1 MAVVNNL
8 AIKRRILWISASVVI
23 AAALIGF
30 IAYDIWYVEQRTQQV
45 VGAPSSSKVSE
56 TTEGVVEGSDMAA
69 VPPDLLAN
77 HKVAADAP
85 RALFIEKLG
94 VAARVQQMGL
104 NKDNSI
110 QAPVN
115 VNDSGWY
122 NASAKPGE
130 AGAMFIDGHAS
141 GTSRLGLFAYL
152 ENLKVGD
159 TLQVEKGDM
168 SRLTYRVVHVETVP
182 VDSVDMNKAL
192 APYKGVEKGLNLMT
206 CTGVWIKEKE
216 TLDHRVV
223 VYTEQV

>member
-1 MAVVNNL
+1 M
-8 AIKRRILWISASVVI
+8 KRRILWVSAVVLMVV
-23 AAALIGF
+23 ALAGF
-30 IAYDIWYVEQRTQQV
+30 IVYDIWLVEQKTQKV
-45 VGAPSSSKVSE
+45 IGAPGIIK
-56 TTEGVVEGSDMAA
+56 TEDDTDKSTEGSDIAA

-77 HKVAADAP
+77 YTVAVDAP
-85 RALFIEKLG
+85 RALFIDTIG
-94 VAARVQQMGL
+94 VAARVQPMGV

-110 QAPVN
+110 QSPVN
-115 VNDSGWY
+115 INDGGWY
-122 NASAKPGE
+122 GGSAKPGE

-141 GTSRLGLFAYL
+141 GSSRQGLFAYL
-152 ENLKVGD
+152 DTLKVGD

-192 APYKGVEKGLNLMT
+192 APYEGVEKGLNLMT
-206 CTGVWIKEKE
+206 CTGVWLRDRE

>member
-1 MAVVNNL
+1 M
-8 AIKRRILWISASVVI
+8 KRRILWVSAVVLMVV
-23 AAALIGF
+23 ALVGF
-30 IAYDIWYVEQRTQQV
+30 IVYDIWLVEQKTQKV
-45 VGAPSSSKVSE
+45 IGAPGIIK
-56 TTEGVVEGSDMAA
+56 TEDDTDKSTEGSDIAA

-77 HKVAADAP
+77 YKVAADAP
-85 RALFIEKLG
+85 RALFIDTIG
-94 VAARVQQMGL
+94 VAARVQPMGV

-110 QAPVN
+110 QSPVN
-115 VNDSGWY
+115 INDSGWY
-122 NASAKPGE
+122 GGSAKPGE

-141 GTSRLGLFAYL
+141 GSSRQGLFAYL
-152 ENLKVGD
+152 DTLKVGD

-192 APYKGVEKGLNLMT
+192 APYEGVEKGLNLMT
-206 CTGVWIKEKE
+206 CTGVWLRDRE

>member
-1 MAVVNNL
+1 MAKNL
-8 AIKRRILWISASVVI
+8 AVKRRILWVSAGVLI
-23 AAALIGF
+23 AAALVGF
-30 IAYDIWYVEQRTQQV
+30 IAYDIWYVEQKTQQI
-45 VGAPSSSKVSE
+45 VGAPGSIGADD
-56 TTEGVVEGSDMAA
+56 TTEATIEGSEMAP
-69 VPPDLLAN
+69 VPPDLLAS

-94 VAARVQQMGL
+94 VAARVQPMGL
-104 NKDNSI
+104 NKDKSI

-141 GTSRLGLFAYL
+141 GASRLGLFAYL

-168 SRLTYRVVHVETVP
+168 SRVTYRVVHVETVP
-182 VDSVDMNKAL
+182 IDSVDMNKAL
-192 APYKGVEKGLNLMT
+192 APYKGVENGLNLMT
-206 CTGVWIKEKE
+206 CTGTWIKEKE